1 MADTSKPDQDL
12 ASGGEDLLTLP
23 TEEKQPE
30 NVPTEQGNESVKNGS
45 VVSTASAK
53 IVSLRNNKKSTKTRL
68 TKAKNQLTDLLQTST
83 LNGTLPSKNTV
94 RRAIKKVKTEQNI
107 IEKIVESLKEAD
119 YQTNTQKKS

>member
-1 MADTSKPDQDL
+1 MADTIASKPNQDL
-12 ASGGEDLLTLP
+12 ASGGENLLTPP

-30 NVPTEQGNESVKNGS
+30 NVSTEQGNESAKDGS

-94 RRAIKKVKTEQNI
+94 RRAIKSKRSKILLRKLLKV
-107 IEKIVESLKEAD
+107 L
-119 YQTNTQKKS
+119 KKSMC